1 MSDDVTTNN
10 GEETPPE
17 PVNLSPEEATKVIDS
32 AVGRLQRQW
41 LHIAV
46 NIANAHHNGKAV
58 RLEAYQDLRRLR
70 EQCEELQKARVLLS
84 NIAKIAASGAD
95 EDNASKD

>member
-1 MSDDVTTNN
+1 MSDDATTKDS
-10 GEETPPE
+10 GETPPE

-46 NIANAHHNGKAV
+46 NIANALHNGSSASP
-58 RLEAYQDLRRLR
+58 EAFEELRRLR
-70 EQCEELQKARVLLS
+70 EQGEELQRARVLLS
-84 NIAKIAASGAD
+84 NIAKTSASGAA
-95 EDNASKD
+95 EDSASKD